1 MDKFSPDFLL
11 GAATAAHQ
19 VEGNNDNSD
28 CWAMEQ
34 MEHTSFIEPSLDA
47 VDHYHRYQEDIRL
60 MADAGLN
67 AYRFSVEWA
76 RIEPEEGHFDDAQA
90 KHYLDVIHCCRE
102 HGLEPIVTLHHF
114 SSPKWLI
121 GKGGW
126 EAESTVDD
134 FARYVRYIIGKLG
147 TELHYVCTINEA
159 NMGIQVAA
167 IAKRYTL
174 QMQAQAAK
182 AQSAD
187 GTVQVGINLEK
198 MMADQKATAEEN
210 IKVFGV
216 EKVEN
221 FTSMRTPE
229 GDKIVCRAH
238 EAARAVI
245 KELYPEIKVGLT
257 LSLHDIQSTAGG
269 EEHAKKEWDDEFIH
283 YLPYIQNDDFLGVQ
297 NYTRSLM
304 GPEGTLPTPD
314 GAELTQM
321 NYEFYPEALEHVI
334 RKVAKDFKGDLI
346 VTENGIATD
355 DDKRRIAFIET
366 ALTGVQNCLRDN
378 LPVRGY
384 FHWSLMDNFEWQK
397 GYSMTFGL
405 IAVDRTTQTRHPKES
420 LSYLGSYHG

>member
-1 MDKFSPDFLL
+1 M
-11 GAATAAHQ
+11 
-19 VEGNNDNSD
+19 
-28 CWAMEQ
+28 
-34 MEHTSFIEPSLDA
+34 
-47 VDHYHRYQEDIRL
+47 
-60 MADAGLN
+60 
-67 AYRFSVEWA
+67 
-76 RIEPEEGHFDDAQA
+76 
-90 KHYLDVIHCCRE
+90 
-102 HGLEPIVTLHHF
+102 
-114 SSPKWLI
+114 LI

-147 TELHYVCTINEA
+147 NELHYVCTINEA

-269 EEHAKKEWDDEFIH
+269 EKHAKKEWDDEFTH
-283 YLPYIQNDDFLGVQ
+283 YLPISKMMIFWAY
-297 NYTRSLM
+297 
-304 GPEGTLPTPD
+304 
-314 GAELTQM
+314 
-321 NYEFYPEALEHVI
+321 
-334 RKVAKDFKGDLI
+334 
-346 VTENGIATD
+346 
-355 DDKRRIAFIET
+355 
-366 ALTGVQNCLRDN
+366 
-378 LPVRGY
+378 
-384 FHWSLMDNFEWQK
+384 
-397 GYSMTFGL
+397 
-405 IAVDRTTQTRHPKES
+405 RTIPAP
-420 LSYLGSYHG
+420 